1 MPVQMARNKRDRDH
15 STFRPEDEID
25 ELFAGANPNPRRV
38 GCPRS
43 RVLRAAAY
51 RKLPMQHEAYSHL
64 SECSDCY
71 REFRAYQESRPRA
84 LSIRAALAAAAI
96 VVVMIG
102 GAYLVRSLG
111 ILSSSRGPVAMV
123 LDYRDESVTRSE
135 AGDPMR
141 SAKALPKANLA
152 VTIFPPIGSEPGQ
165 YEVRLVDGSGQVRF
179 GRAAVA
185 HMEDFAVRFKVSL
198 DLYSVPRG
206 SYSLEIRR
214 VGEDWDPH
222 PVVIR

>member
-38 GCPRS
+38 GCPGFE
-43 RVLRAAAY
+43 VLRAAAR
-51 RKLPMQHEAYSHL
+51 RKLPMQHEAYGHL
-64 SECSDCY
+64 SECSECY
-71 REFRAYQESRPRA
+71 REFGAYRESRRRL

-96 VVVMIG
+96 VAVVIG

-111 ILSSSRGPVAMV
+111 VSRWSGGPVAIV

-135 AGDPMR
+135 AGDPIR
-141 SAKALPKANLA
+141 SPKSLPRANVA
-152 VTIFPPIGSEPGQ
+152 ATIFPPAGSEPGE

-179 GRAAVA
+179 GRSAVA
-185 HMEDFAVRFKVSL
+185 RMEDFAVRFKVSL
-198 DLYSVPRG
+198 DLQSVPRG
-206 SYSLEIRR
+206 AYSLEIHR